1 MKTINALTFRKKFG
15 STLDDVHNKKAH
27 IIISRANKP
36 LAVII
41 PYEDYKEQKEE
52 RERERERR
60 LRLAASKI
68 NKWRSRHAQQL
79 KGLNSVE
86 IIRKMRAER

>member
-15 STLDDVHNKKAH
+15 STLDEVHNKKTH
-27 IIISRANKP
+27 IIISRANRP
-36 LAVII
+36 LVVII
-41 PYEDYKEQKEE
+41 PFEDYKEQKEE
-52 RERERERR
+52 KERERR

-68 NKWRSRHAQQL
+68 DQWRKKHIKQL

-86 IIRKMRAER
+86 IIRQMREER

>member
-15 STLDDVHNKKAH
+15 STLDDVHNKKTH
-27 IIISRANKP
+27 IIISRANRP

-41 PYEDYKEQKEE
+41 PFEDYKELKEE
-52 RERERERR
+52 KEREKR
-60 LRLAASKI
+60 LRLAASRI
-68 NKWRSRHAQQL
+68 DQWRKKHIKQL

-86 IIRKMRAER
+86 IIRQVRDER

>member
-1 MKTINALTFRKKFG
+1 LRG
-15 STLDDVHNKKAH
+15 EEVHNKKTR

-41 PYEDYKEQKEE
+41 PYEDYQEQKE
-52 RERERERR
+52 ERERERR

-68 NKWRSRHAQQL
+68 DEWRKKHVQQL

>member
-15 STLDDVHNKKAH
+15 STLDEVHKKKIH
-27 IIISRANKP
+27 IIVSRANRP

-41 PYEDYKEQKEE
+41 PFEDYKDLKEE
-52 RERERERR
+52 NERERR

-68 NKWRSRHAQQL
+68 DQWRKKHIQQF
-79 KGLNSVE
+79 KDLNCAE
-86 IIRKMRAER
+86 IIRQMRDER

>member
-1 MKTINALTFRKKFG
+1 MKTINALTFRKKLG
-15 STLDDVHNKKAH
+15 STLDEVHNKKTH
-27 IIISRANKP
+27 IIISRANRP

-41 PYEDYKEQKEE
+41 PFDDYKELKEE
-52 RERERERR
+52 KDRERR

-68 NKWRSRHAQQL
+68 DQWRKKHIKQL

-86 IIRKMRAER
+86 IIRQMREKR

>member
-15 STLDDVHNKKAH
+15 STLDEVHEKKIH
-27 IIISRANKP
+27 ITVSRANRP

-41 PYEDYKEQKEE
+41 PFEDYKDLKGENK
-52 RERERERR
+52 RERR

-68 NKWRSRHAQQL
+68 DQWRKKHIHQF
-79 KGLNSVE
+79 KDINSVE
-86 IIRKMRAER
+86 IIRQIREER

>member
-15 STLDDVHNKKAH
+15 STLDEVHNKKTC

-52 RERERERR
+52 RARERR

-68 NKWRSRHAQQL
+68 NKWRKKHAQQL

>member
-15 STLDDVHNKKAH
+15 STLDEVHNKKTH
-27 IIISRANKP
+27 IIISRANRP

-41 PYEDYKEQKEE
+41 PFDDYKELKEE
-52 RERERERR
+52 KDRERR

-68 NKWRSRHAQQL
+68 DQWRKKHIKEL

-86 IIRKMRAER
+86 IIRQMREER

>member
-1 MKTINALTFRKKFG
+1 MKTINALTLRKKLG
-15 STLDDVHNKKAH
+15 STLDEVHNKKIP

-36 LAVII
+36 LVVMI
-41 PYEDYKEQKEE
+41 PFEDYKEINEE
-52 RERERERR
+52 KERERR

-68 NKWRSRHAQQL
+68 DQWREKHMKHL

-86 IIRKMRAER
+86 IIRQVREER

>member
-15 STLDDVHNKKAH
+15 STLDEVHNKKKH
-27 IIISRANKP
+27 IIISRANRP

-41 PYEDYKEQKEE
+41 PFEDYKELKEE
-52 RERERERR
+52 NERERR

-68 NKWRSRHAQQL
+68 DQWRKKHVKQL
-79 KGLNSVE
+79 EGINSAE
-86 IIRKMRAER
+86 IIRQMREDR

>member
-15 STLDDVHNKKAH
+15 STLDEVHNKKTH
-27 IIISRANKP
+27 IIISRANRP

-41 PYEDYKEQKEE
+41 PFDDYKELKEE
-52 RERERERR
+52 KDRERR

-68 NKWRSRHAQQL
+68 DQWRKKHIKQL

-86 IIRKMRAER
+86 IIRQMREER